1 MVNTQTVSAV
11 ETRSQILQRLRQDL
25 IGPFALNEE
34 LKTRPLDV
42 YLSGILWPLE
52 TAHGTEEDDG
62 ATIDE
67 DEVQGA
73 GRVSVFG
80 QMKPSTMGLSFAFDS
95 AKKAIFD
102 IFYSFGAYSV
112 SKNRDENGISD
123 ELWLRRNIEG
133 VLEVELK
140 DNSNNY
146 IDIVIPDS
154 PLLVKLNIRNK
165 ISNSMR
171 LVTVTLINAS
181 RLEDGDKIDG
191 NMKSIFQTKIRVE
204 AKKDISFIGLPD
216 DRLPI
221 DEDEESA
228 RLLYWTENSYAVGHQ
243 CAATWPPSEFPVL
256 SVETDWLPSES
267 VPMFSQAGH
276 QIFSKLVSS
285 KALEAEHLATQNK
298 DVLIRT
304 LTDLS
309 NCYLSWVEI
318 QKKELVSLPTELVDT
333 ANRHIKDCLEV
344 SDRIK
349 NGIELLDSNS
359 DVLQAFRIAN
369 LTMSIQHAWKFE
381 DGSQQKDLSWRPFQI
396 AFILLT
402 LESITNPKSSNRE
415 TLDLLWFPTGGGKT
429 EAYLAIIAF
438 GAVFKRLSKKSDQKS
453 FGNYAVMRYTL
464 RLLTSQQFE
473 RASAM
478 ILALELIRKGLVDEI
493 SETNLGQTPFSIG
506 LWVGD
511 AATPNTFDKAKAQ
524 RGLDFGSSAEQIT
537 KCFKCAKKLTWVY
550 DGDLKQVRPGCASHD
565 CQLGLDFGA
574 WPVATVDEDIY
585 SMRPTLLIGTVDKFA
600 QLPRKKEMQ
609 NLFGFKSDQATELI
623 IQDELHLIS
632 GPLGTIVGAYEL
644 AIDWLLTVDGVR
656 PKVIGSTATIRRAQ
670 SQVRAL
676 FDRTSC
682 QFPPPGLSYK
692 DSGFAVVDSE
702 RPARIYV
709 GLSNAGRSAK
719 FTFQAV
725 AGSLLQSGGNK
736 DLGDVES
743 RDGYTTLLM
752 YFNALRELGGAIVQV
767 LDDVPDSILLYA
779 NMRGEIARNLDAPR
793 ELTSTRSQTEII
805 EILDDLS
812 KSCESEEKVDVVL
825 ATNMV
830 SVGVDVPRLGLMQVN
845 GQPKTRSEY
854 IQSTSRVGRAEFPGL
869 VVVVHNILR
878 ARDRSHF
885 ETFASWHRRLYRDVE
900 ATSVTPF
907 ASRSRDRTLK
917 TLIVS
922 MVRHSDPNMLNNP
935 NLKLANPMV
944 IKEIVLEIQR
954 RVNAINPAVSTD
966 VAEEVRTIFD
976 EWSTRDVEKYFDDSS
991 KGIRKALL
999 QSAERF
1005 AQKIA
1010 VGLLP
1015 GYAWPV
1021 MNSMR
1026 SVEPSTPFRL
1036 KEIRNK
1042 SKTAKFDSNT
1052 NSVESEIG
1060 DRDLPPWRQI

>member
-1 MVNTQTVSAV
+1 MSEVILSAI
-11 ETRSQILQRLRQDL
+11 ETREQILQRLRQDL
-25 IGPFALNEE
+25 IGPFDLHEE

-52 TAHGTEEDDG
+52 STHGTEDDDG
-62 ATIDE
+62 ANVDE
-67 DEVQGA
+67 DEDQGA

-80 QMKPSTMGLSFAFDS
+80 QMKPSTMGLSFALAVS
-95 AKKAIFD
+95 KRPTFD
-102 IFYSFGAYSV
+102 IHYSFGAYSV
-112 SKNRDENGISD
+112 SKNNQENRVSE

-140 DNSNNY
+140 DNSNSY
-146 IDIVIPDS
+146 IDIAIPES
-154 PLLVKLNIRNK
+154 PLLIKLNVRNK
-165 ISNSMR
+165 ISNGMR

-181 RLEDGDKIDG
+181 RLEEGDKIDG
-191 NMKSIFQTKIRVE
+191 NAKSIFQSKIRVE
-204 AKKDISFIGLPD
+204 VKENTSFIGLPD

-228 RLLYWTENSYAVGHQ
+228 RLLYWAENSYAVGHQ
-243 CAATWPPSEFPVL
+243 CAATWTSTSSPIL
-256 SVETDWLPSES
+256 SVETDWLPTES

-276 QIFSKLVSS
+276 QVFSKLISS
-285 KALEAEHLATQNK
+285 KALEAERLATQNK
-298 DVLIRT
+298 DELIRA
-304 LTDLS
+304 LTDLV
-309 NCYLSWVEI
+309 NCYLSWIEI
-318 QKKELVSLPTELVDT
+318 QKQELVNLPTALMVT
-333 ANRHIKDCLEV
+333 ADRHIKDCFDV
-344 SDRIK
+344 SERIK
-349 NGIELLDSNS
+349 KGIGLLDTNK

-381 DGSQQKDLSWRPFQI
+381 KESQQKNLSWRPFQI

-402 LESITNPKSSNRE
+402 LESITNPKSSDRE

-438 GAVFKRLSKKSDQKS
+438 GAVFKRLSKNLNQNS

-478 ILALELIRKGLVDEI
+478 VLALELIRKGLIKDITVSD
-493 SETNLGQTPFSIG
+493 LGETPFSIG

-524 RGLDFGSSAEQIT
+524 RGLDFGTSAEQIT
-537 KCFKCAKKLTWVY
+537 KCFNCKKKLTWVY
-550 DGDLKQVRPGCASHD
+550 DDILKQVRPGCSSPD
-565 CQLGLDFGA
+565 CQLGLNFGI
-574 WPVATVDEDIY
+574 WPIATVDEDIY

-600 QLPRKKEMQ
+600 QLPRKKEMRY
-609 NLFGFKSDQATELI
+609 LFGFKSEQATELI

-644 AIDWLLTVDGVR
+644 AIDWLLTINGIR

-670 SQVRAL
+670 SQVRSL

-692 DSGFAVVDSE
+692 DSGFAVVDID

-736 DLGDVES
+736 DLGDVKS

-779 NMRGEIARNLDAPR
+779 NLRGESARSLDAPR

-812 KSCESEEKVDVVL
+812 KSCDSQEKVDVVL

-922 MVRHSDPNMLNNP
+922 MVRHSDPGMLNNP
-935 NLKLANPMV
+935 DLKSANSEIV
-944 IKEIVLEIQR
+944 KEIVLEIQR
-954 RVNAINPAVSTD
+954 RVNAINPAVSKD

-991 KGIRKALL
+991 KGIRKSLL

-1036 KEIRNK
+1036 KERRNK
-1042 SKTAKFDSNT
+1042 SITTKFELNKNAID
-1052 NSVESEIG
+1052 SEIV
-1060 DRDLPPWRQI
+1060 DQDLPPWRQI

>member
-1 MVNTQTVSAV
+1 MSEGKLSAI
-11 ETRSQILQRLRQDL
+11 ETREQILQRLRQDL
-25 IGPFALNEE
+25 IGPFAINEE

-52 TAHGTEEDDG
+52 TTHGTEEDDG
-62 ATIDE
+62 ANVDE
-67 DEVQGA
+67 DEDSGA
-73 GRVSVFG
+73 GQVSVFG
-80 QMKPSTMGLSFAFDS
+80 QMKPSTMGLSFAFETTDRAS
-95 AKKAIFD
+95 FNIS
-102 IFYSFGAYSV
+102 YSFGAYSMLK
-112 SKNRDENGISD
+112 KNGEKSLPEEI
-123 ELWLRRNIEG
+123 WLRRDIKG
-133 VLEVELK
+133 VLEVELT
-140 DNSNNY
+140 DNSDKY

-154 PLLVKLNIRNK
+154 PLSVKLNVRNRITK
-165 ISNSMR
+165 TMR
-171 LVTVTLINAS
+171 LVTITLINAS
-181 RLEDGDKIDG
+181 KLETGDKVDG
-191 NMKSIFQTKIRVE
+191 NSKSIFQTKIRAEV
-204 AKKDISFIGLPD
+204 KKETPLIGLPD
-216 DRLPI
+216 ERLPI

-228 RLLYWTENSYAVGHQ
+228 RLLYWSEHSYAVGHQ
-243 CAATWPPSEFPVL
+243 CSATWSLSESPVL
-256 SVETDWLPSES
+256 GVETDWLPSEI

-276 QIFSKLVSS
+276 EVFSELISS
-285 KALEAEHLATQNK
+285 KALIAEYIATQNK
-298 DVLIRT
+298 NDLVVG
-304 LTDLS
+304 LTNLS
-309 NCYLSWVEI
+309 NCYLSWIDI
-318 QKKELVSLPTELVDT
+318 QKNDLLNLPSELMST
-333 ANRHIKDCLEV
+333 ANRHINECLEV
-344 SDRIK
+344 SDRIMK
-349 NGIELLDSNS
+349 GIELLDTNEE
-359 DVLQAFRIAN
+359 VLQAFRIAN
-369 LTMSIQHAWKFE
+369 LAMSIQHSWKFK
-381 DGSQQKDLSWRPFQI
+381 DSKQQEQLSWRPFQI

-402 LESITNPKSSNRE
+402 LESIVNPKSNKRE

-429 EAYLAIIAF
+429 EAYLALIAF
-438 GAVFKRLSKKSDQKS
+438 GAVYKRLTKRKDQQL
-453 FGNYAVMRYTL
+453 FGNFAVMRYTL

-478 ILALELIRKGLVDEI
+478 VLALELLRKGSIKKI
-493 SETNLGQTPFSIG
+493 SITDLGQTPFSIG

-524 RGLDFGSSAEQIT
+524 RGNDFGTSAEQIT
-537 KCFKCAKKLTWVY
+537 KCFKCSKKLTWVY
-550 DGDLKQVRPGCASHD
+550 NEKLRQVRPSCSNHD
-565 CQLGLDFGA
+565 CELGVDFGV

-585 SMRPTLLIGTVDKFA
+585 AMRPTLLIGTVDKFA
-600 QLPRKKEMQ
+600 QLPRKKEMRH
-609 NLFGFKSDQATELI
+609 LFGFKSENATELI

-644 AIDWLLTVDGVR
+644 AIDWLLTVNGVK
-656 PKVIGSTATIRRAQ
+656 PKVIGSTATIRRAE

-692 DSGFAVVDSE
+692 DSGFAVIDNV
-702 RPARIYV
+702 RPGRIYV

-725 AGSLLQSGGNK
+725 AGSLLQSGGNAQ
-736 DLGDVES
+736 LGDIKS

-779 NMRGEIARNLDAPR
+779 NLRGEESRNLDAPR

-812 KSCESEEKVDVVL
+812 KSCDSDEKVDVVL

-854 IQSTSRVGRAEFPGL
+854 IQSTSRVGRSEFPGL

-878 ARDRSHF
+878 ARDRSLF

-922 MVRHSDPNMLNNP
+922 MVRHSDPNMIENP
-935 NLKLANPMV
+935 DLKLAKPEI

-954 RVNAINPAVSTD
+954 RVDAINPAVSKD
-966 VAEEVRTIFD
+966 VAEEVRMIFD
-976 EWSTRDVEKYFDDSS
+976 EWNTRDVEKYFDDSS
-991 KGIRKALL
+991 KGIRKSLL

-1005 AQKIA
+1005 AQKVA
-1010 VGLLP
+1010 VGVLP

-1036 KEIRNK
+1036 KERRSNALK
-1042 SKTAKFDSNT
+1042 SKIESSSNQVQT
-1052 NSVESEIG
+1052 ENE
-1060 DRDLPPWRQI
+1060 DQDLPPWRQI